1 MHPFLPTDTNRKSLV
16 IETVAM
22 AGRTGQFVHI
32 RAHLIASEIT
42 IGLTETTV
50 NVVYDPFKRNF
61 DIPNSTKLIFI
72 VEVEFFPV

>member
-1 MHPFLPTDTNRKSLV
+1 MHPFLPTDTDRKSLV

-32 RAHLIASEIT
+32 RAHLVAGEVT

-50 NVVYDPFKRNF
+50 NVVYDPFKRNLN
-61 DIPNSTKLIFI
+61 IPNPTKLIFI

>member
-1 MHPFLPTDTNRKSLV
+1 
-16 IETVAM
+16 M

-32 RAHLIASEIT
+32 RAHLVASEVT

-50 NVVYDPFKRNF
+50 NIGYDSFKGNV
-61 DIPNSTKLIFI
+61 DISNPTKLIFI

>member
-1 MHPFLPTDTNRKSLV
+1 MV

-32 RAHLIASEIT
+32 RAHLVAGEVT

-50 NVVYDPFKRNF
+50 NVGYDSFKGNV
-61 DIPNSTKLIFI
+61 DISNPTKLIFI

>member
-1 MHPFLPTDTNRKSLV
+1 
-16 IETVAM
+16 M

-32 RAHLIASEIT
+32 RAHLVAGEIT

-50 NVVYDPFKRNF
+50 NVGYDSFKGNV
-61 DIPNSTKLIFI
+61 DISNPTKLIFI

>member
-1 MHPFLPTDTNRKSLV
+1 
-16 IETVAM
+16 M

-32 RAHLIASEIT
+32 GAHLVAGEVT

-50 NVVYDPFKRNF
+50 NVGYDSFKGNV
-61 DIPNSTKLIFI
+61 DISNPTKLIFI

>member
-1 MHPFLPTDTNRKSLV
+1 MHTFLPTDTNRKSLV

-32 RAHLIASEIT
+32 RAHLVAGEIT

-50 NVVYDPFKRNF
+50 NVVYDPFKRNLN
-61 DIPNSTKLIFI
+61 IPNPTKLIFI
-72 VEVEFFPV
+72 VEVEFLAV

>member
-1 MHPFLPTDTNRKSLV
+1 
-16 IETVAM
+16 M

-32 RAHLIASEIT
+32 RAHLVAGEIT

-50 NVVYDPFKRNF
+50 NVVYDPLKRNLN
-61 DIPNSTKLIFI
+61 IPNSTKLIFI

>member
-1 MHPFLPTDTNRKSLV
+1 
-16 IETVAM
+16 M

-32 RAHLIASEIT
+32 GAHLVAGEIT

-72 VEVEFFPV
+72 VEVEFLPV

>member
-1 MHPFLPTDTNRKSLV
+1 
-16 IETVAM
+16 M

-32 RAHLIASEIT
+32 RAHLVAGEIT

-61 DIPNSTKLIFI
+61 DIPNPTKLIFI

>member
-1 MHPFLPTDTNRKSLV
+1 
-16 IETVAM
+16 M

-32 RAHLIASEIT
+32 RAHLVAGEVT

-50 NVVYDPFKRNF
+50 NVGYDSFKGNV
-61 DIPNSTKLIFI
+61 DISNSTKLIFI

>member
-1 MHPFLPTDTNRKSLV
+1 
-16 IETVAM
+16 M

-32 RAHLIASEIT
+32 RAHLVAGEVT

-50 NVVYDPFKRNF
+50 NVVYDPFKRNLN
-61 DIPNSTKLIFI
+61 IPNSTKLIFI

>member
-1 MHPFLPTDTNRKSLV
+1 
-16 IETVAM
+16 M

-32 RAHLIASEIT
+32 RAHLVAGEVT

-50 NVVYDPFKRNF
+50 NVGYDPFKRNLN
-61 DIPNSTKLIFI
+61 IPNPTKLIFI

>member
-1 MHPFLPTDTNRKSLV
+1 MHPFLPTDTDRKSLV
-16 IETVAM
+16 IETVAV

-32 RAHLIASEIT
+32 RAHLVAGEIT

-61 DIPNSTKLIFI
+61 DIPNPTKLIFI
-72 VEVEFFPV
+72 VEVEFLAI

>member
-1 MHPFLPTDTNRKSLV
+1 MHPLFSSDTNRESLV

-32 RAHLIASEIT
+32 RAHLVASEVT

-50 NVVYDPFKRNF
+50 NVVYDPFKRNLN
-61 DIPNSTKLIFI
+61 IPNPTKLIFI
-72 VEVEFFPV
+72 VEVEFLPV

>member
-1 MHPFLPTDTNRKSLV
+1 
-16 IETVAM
+16 M

-32 RAHLIASEIT
+32 RAHLVAGEVT

-50 NVVYDPFKRNF
+50 NVVYDPFKRNL
-61 DIPNSTKLIFI
+61 DIPNPTKLIFI

>member
-1 MHPFLPTDTNRKSLV
+1 
-16 IETVAM
+16 M

-32 RAHLIASEIT
+32 RAHLVAGEVT

-50 NVVYDPFKRNF
+50 NVGYDSFKGNV
-61 DIPNSTKLIFI
+61 DISNPTKLIFI

>member
-1 MHPFLPTDTNRKSLV
+1 
-16 IETVAM
+16 M

-72 VEVEFFPV
+72 VEVEFLPV

>member
-1 MHPFLPTDTNRKSLV
+1 
-16 IETVAM
+16 M

-32 RAHLIASEIT
+32 RAHLIAGEIT

-61 DIPNSTKLIFI
+61 DIPNPTKLIFI
-72 VEVEFFPV
+72 VEVEFLPV